1 MSVRDTIGPV
11 PGELWKTLVSSLGQ
25 HVGSETDRC
34 DDVITE
40 IRRWDFSGHSDSE
53 LRIAL
58 ERVKADLPDEGP
70 EGRLPEVFAIV
81 NEAVSRRLGA
91 WRLFDTEFDCG
102 DMAVFRDLANRIL
115 DDPTY
120 RERRD
125 AHTGQD
131 FPDCDVFH
139 EGIGALLT
147 ELGIGGEDGTILK
160 TMVYVVEKGAL
171 AYQPEIM
178 LPAEFY
184 RSVESRD
191 TDGSLRFRATDQ
203 QLVGALFLYK
213 GRIVEMQS
221 GEGKTVAAAF
231 PAVLHAM
238 SGRSVHVMTAND
250 YLALRDAEWLAPVYE
265 SLGFTVFTVLDHMID
280 EERRTAYQGDVVYG
294 TVREFGFD
302 FLRDKLKYEKEEQ
315 VQGRR
320 QVAIVDEAD
329 HAMVDDA
336 RTPLIISGKG
346 ASAFSGLHRIRGAV
360 RDLVN
365 LQSHEVAALEADAL
379 DAHGNDSQLHR
390 LLATLLLAAPD
401 CAELTSRLSRQPGL
415 IRRLRS
421 IVNGEELEDSRRSLT
436 ERLYYEF
443 DESLQAVSLTARG
456 QEYLGGRLGHLFE
469 TGDQGDRSDG
479 LDAIASLSAAGRRRE
494 TDRRARIRHRRH
506 RALNHVYQM
515 LTAHVLMA
523 RDADYAVVDDAVI
536 PIDDATGRLRPDSR
550 YQHGLHPAL
559 EAKEGVS
566 VQPEGE
572 TLAEITVRGYLKHYE
587 SLSGMTGTAAAARDE
602 LRCTYG
608 LDVAVVPPSN
618 RSIRADLPPRVYGSR
633 SEKLLAALDDI
644 KLCRRVGRPVLVAAR
659 TVEQSEE
666 LSALLDE
673 QGIEHRTLNAVTTL
687 DEPRVV
693 REAGMAR
700 SVTIATNTAGR
711 GTDIVLQP
719 GLDGLVIDGY
729 RRLVRDLL
737 DEGRVVVLECPTSE
751 DAGRMASA
759 LNDGPLPPGA
769 PLTRTGDGRG
779 IEAVP
784 DQGPGRTT
792 DRVHLKFGLG
802 LHVIGTE
809 INESVRSDLQLK
821 GRSGRQGS
829 SGSSQFLLSA
839 EDELLRLNGT
849 RLGRRS
855 GVAADASGLTY
866 VGGDAAVR
874 HLERVQG
881 MAERDVEMQRGVQ
894 SQFAQVLESHTL
906 AYFGLREEVMAAD
919 SIHAECTRFAEDG
932 ARRLVDEFLP
942 LAGMGK
948 YDTAFDRLAEN
959 AWLDYR
965 IDCSPLRGEGLGVMA
980 ARIGELLI
988 DRLDYVRSIRGQDT
1002 SSRLE
1007 KLLYLQTADELW
1019 KSYLSRAEEMMS
1031 TARLCGHGLK
1041 GALADYVFRADE
1053 EFTLY
1058 RREVAD
1064 MFLCSLLAFPL
1075 EAHAEE
1081 DGLEVPEDNELAAIL
1096 V

>member
-1 MSVRDTIGPV
+1 MNVRDSIGPV
-11 PGELWKTLVSSLGQ
+11 PAELWKKIVSYLG
-25 HVGSETDRC
+25 HRVESEAERC
-34 DDVITE
+34 DDVIGE
-40 IRRWDFSGHSDSE
+40 IRRWDFSTHSDRE
-53 LRIAL
+53 LRTAL
-58 ERVKADLPDEGP
+58 ERIKADAPKERP
-70 EGRLPEVFAIV
+70 EARLPEVFAIV

-91 WRLFDTEFDCG
+91 WRLFDPEFDCG

-120 RERRD
+120 RARRD
-125 AHTGQD
+125 GHAGEH
-131 FPDCDVFH
+131 FPDSDVFD
-139 EGIGALLT
+139 EGVEVVLS
-147 ELGIGGEDGTILK
+147 ELGIDGPDRAIVK

-191 TDGSLRFRATDQ
+191 TDGSLHFRATDQ
-203 QLVGALFLYK
+203 QLLGALLLYK

-238 SGRSVHVMTAND
+238 SGRAMHVMTAND

-280 EERRTAYQGDVVYG
+280 EERRTAYQGDIVYG

-302 FLRDKLKYEKEEQ
+302 FLRDNLRYEKEEQ

-329 HAMVDDA
+329 HALIDDS

-346 ASAFSGLHRIRGAV
+346 VSAFSGLYRIRDAV

-365 LQSHEVAALEADAL
+365 LQSQEVAALEASAL
-379 DAHGNDSQLHR
+379 DAHGNDSHLHR
-390 LLATLLLAAPD
+390 LLATLVLAAPD
-401 CAELTSRLSRQPGL
+401 CAVLTSRLSRQPGL

-421 IVNGEELEDSRRSLT
+421 IINGEELEDSRRSLT

-443 DESLQAVSLTARG
+443 DDSLQAVSLTARG
-456 QEYLGGRLGHLFE
+456 QEYLEGRLGHIFE
-469 TGDQGDRSDG
+469 ARGQEDRSDG
-479 LDAIASLSAAGRRRE
+479 LDIIGGLSAASRRRK
-494 TDRRARIRHRRH
+494 TDRHSRTRHRRH
-506 RALNHVYQM
+506 RHLNHVYQM

-550 YQHGLHPAL
+550 YQHGLHAAL
-559 EAKEGVS
+559 EAKEGIE

-572 TLAEITVRGYLKHYE
+572 TLAEITVRGYLKHYD
-587 SLSGMTGTAAAARDE
+587 SLSGMTGTATAARDE
-602 LRCTYG
+602 LRGAYG
-608 LDVAVVPPSN
+608 LDVAVVPPSS
-618 RSIRADLPPRVYGSR
+618 RSIRADLPPRVYSSR
-633 SEKLLAALDDI
+633 SEKLMAAVDDI
-644 KLCRRVGRPVLVAAR
+644 QLCRRVGRSVLVAAR

-673 QGIEHRTLNAVTTL
+673 HGIEHRTLNAVTTF

-700 SVTIATNTAGR
+700 AVTIATNTAGR
-711 GTDIVLQP
+711 GTDIVLQA
-719 GLDGLVIDGY
+719 GLDALVIDGY
-729 RRLVRDLL
+729 LRLVRDLL
-737 DEGRVVVLECPTSE
+737 KEGRVVVLECPTSE

-769 PLTRTGDGRG
+769 RLTRTGNGWG

-784 DQGPGRTT
+784 DKRPGRTP

-809 INESVRSDLQLK
+809 VNESVRSDLQLR

-839 EDELLRLNGT
+839 EDELLRMNGT

-855 GVAADASGLTY
+855 GVAADASGVTY

-881 MAERDVEMQRGVQ
+881 MAERDVETQRGVQ

-906 AYFGLREEVMAAD
+906 AYFGLREEVMAAE
-919 SIHAECTRFAEDG
+919 SIQGDCTRFAEDR

-942 LAGMGK
+942 LAGMDK
-948 YDTAFDRLAEN
+948 YDTAFDRLAEE

-965 IDCSPLRGEGLGVMA
+965 IDCSPLRGEGLGVLA

-988 DRLDYVRSIRGQDT
+988 DRLENVRSVLGLDT

-1041 GALADYVFRADE
+1041 GALSDYVFRADE

-1064 MFLCSLLAFPL
+1064 VFLRSLLDFPL
-1075 EAHAEE
+1075 EVYAEE
-1081 DGLEVPEDNELAAIL
+1081 DGQQIPEENELAAIL